1 MPRSSQEPREGFIAV
16 GRVLRPWGLRGDLK
30 IQSLTD
36 FPERFEP
43 GAGLWLADRE
53 RTVERSRSQSGALYV
68 KFSGIDDA
76 TEAERYRGLLLE
88 VRESALPPLDDDEF
102 YHHQLVGLRVAT
114 LDGSDLGV
122 VREVLST
129 GSNAVL
135 VVSGPRGE
143 VLLPFIED
151 VIREIDLGGGAISVE
166 LLDGLLPDTERQ
178 SVPRRTRP
186 GQTRWRRQR
195 SGQ

>member
-1 MPRSSQEPREGFIAV
+1 MPVPIQQPREGFIAV

-30 IQSLTD
+30 IESLTD

-43 GAGLWLADRE
+43 GARLWLAERE

-68 KFSGIDDA
+68 KLSGIDDA

-88 VRESALPPLDDDEF
+88 LPETALAPLDKDEF

-114 LDGSDLGV
+114 AAGEDLGV
-122 VREVLST
+122 VREVLPT
-129 GSNAVL
+129 GGNAVL

-143 VLLPFIED
+143 LLLPFVED
-151 VIREIDLGGGAISVE
+151 VITSVNLSDGAITVE
-166 LLDGLLPDTERQ
+166 LIEGLAPERRERQ
-178 SVPRRTRP
+178 PRLPPRRWRATRKN
-186 GQTRWRRQR
+186 
-195 SGQ
+195 